1 MRVLVTIH
9 SLRRGGAER
18 VAIDLAHGL
27 QACGHSIL
35 LAPLLSTN
43 EYTQDVEG
51 LEVTPLFA
59 AAEYRWPSCV
69 PVMAR
74 MLRQRSEKFRPDVIQ
89 IHTPTAAIV
98 TAWAGVEVPV
108 QHVIHGYG
116 AITRP
121 PSIKAFLVRQA
132 DRWACRRT
140 NAKITVV
147 AESMRQLTAKH
158 FGNPKSE
165 IDYVPNGVEVDKFA
179 FVNRPPPLNPKILV
193 VGTLAAVKRPDLAI
207 AAMPAMLMH
216 FPDTQLLIAGDGP
229 LRESLRSQIHL
240 LGLAEKVHLLGRRD
254 DIPALMTEANL
265 LWHLS
270 ASEGLPLA
278 VAEAMATGLPVIGH
292 DVRGVRD
299 LIVDG
304 ESGLLIPYEDT
315 DTLVHR
321 SVEIL
326 SAPSLYSTISRQAR
340 QRVVQLFSKQRML
353 AGHEAVLE
361 RLVLG
366 DRVRA
371 SRGGAGITA
380 K

>member
-1 MRVLVTIH
+1 M
-9 SLRRGGAER
+9 
-18 VAIDLAHGL
+18 
-27 QACGHSIL
+27 
-35 LAPLLSTN
+35 
-43 EYTQDVEG
+43 
-51 LEVTPLFA
+51 
-59 AAEYRWPSCV
+59 
-69 PVMAR
+69 
-74 MLRQRSEKFRPDVIQ
+74 
-89 IHTPTAAIV
+89 
-98 TAWAGVEVPV
+98 
-108 QHVIHGYG
+108 
-116 AITRP
+116 
-121 PSIKAFLVRQA
+121 
-132 DRWACRRT
+132 
-140 NAKITVV
+140 
-147 AESMRQLTAKH
+147 
-158 FGNPKSE
+158 
-165 IDYVPNGVEVDKFA
+165 
-179 FVNRPPPLNPKILV
+179 
-193 VGTLAAVKRPDLAI
+193 
-207 AAMPAMLMH
+207 
-216 FPDTQLLIAGDGP
+216 
-229 LRESLRSQIHL
+229 
-240 LGLAEKVHLLGRRD
+240 LGRRD

-304 ESGLLIPYEDT
+304 ESGLLIPYEDS
-315 DTLVHR
+315 DALVHR